1 MQPKDFVT
9 HIGGTFI
16 YSNDPKELAKWYK
29 KHLGI
34 EFESHG
40 ADTNIYYKTFYYNE
54 IPSGKKA
61 YLVFSILENK
71 KRPYLYEKTFCINY
85 RVNDLETVAS
95 YLRTLNV
102 EVKGIEIY
110 PEGKFAWINDPEGNY
125 IELWEDSSLNE

>member
-16 YSNDPKELAKWYK
+16 YSNDPKGLAQWYK

-34 EFESHG
+34 EFESYG
-40 ADTNIYYKTFYYNE
+40 DEASIYYKTFYYNE

-61 YLVFSILENK
+61 SLVFSILENK

-85 RVNDLETVAS
+85 RVNDLESVAS
-95 YLRTLNV
+95 YLKTLNV

-125 IELWEDSSLNE
+125 IELWEDTTLN

>member
-85 RVNDLETVAS
+85 RVNDLESIAS
-95 YLRTLNV
+95 FGLRLKLDARTAPITIG
-102 EVKGIEIY
+102 GIATSIR
-110 PEGKFAWINDPEGNY
+110 
-125 IELWEDSSLNE
+125 LT